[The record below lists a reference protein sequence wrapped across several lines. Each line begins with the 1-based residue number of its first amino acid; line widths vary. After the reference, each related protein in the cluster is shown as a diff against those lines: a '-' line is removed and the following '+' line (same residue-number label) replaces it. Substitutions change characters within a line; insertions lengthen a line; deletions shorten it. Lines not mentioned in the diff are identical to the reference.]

1 MAATSTASTEPNAF
15 DLNDTSS
22 NLLRNNSTEE
32 WVAIKSLKESDFQTD
47 NCNILNIVSISVE
60 KEKIILVS
68 RDHNRLVSDDES
80 TKQWYGIYSV
90 EEFYRKHKQM
100 LQLDQNLD
108 QYYPDKLRPIKGYL
122 FTYFLKDLTKAID
135 KTNLANYSLDLNNL
149 KYLETNI
156 INDHDS
162 LNEIDLQDNDLCESI
177 KSYLAKA
184 FKSLGRSLYV
194 DILFND
200 IDSDDYFEI
209 YSDFNLKRLHSEIEK
224 LKIDLFQVNPHFLTT
239 KNSSSSCIN
248 SMISKKLNLKSTS
261 SKSTITNAS
270 LLASQMYLKEQQD
283 LFEQQLFQFN
293 LKRLMDAYQ
302 KEDAILDN
310 LLKIYAE
317 YYNNLTKP
325 LNDSKELIQR
335 KMKKYETKL
344 NNQEKSMKLLTG
356 QAQQSAIESISH
368 LKQQIN
374 SFKNEINNL
383 INNIDSNYIEFKQS
397 LVDLYMKLLEKIQ
410 NDKKKI
416 MPSTNSK
423 QLTSIFNILTQDR
436 VDLIVKEIEEKKF
449 QMYSLQ
455 LKILERNK
463 KEANTS
469 INQSNDLTYSINSN
483 ISLNSNNNNNNE
495 LQLKIVNL
503 KFQLLSEE
511 ENLLK
516 KELNKLKSSLETKYL
531 DVSLQ
536 NAIKEFELNLD
547 HELKDTYKTYFNNY
561 LIKRDLQMSEDN
573 VKTCY
578 MISESEEDFIK
589 EDSSSEDEYDDSKFQ
604 DAVEDPET
612 LIQEE
617 DKFRKTKLAEINV
630 LKKKILNIGSKKSA
644 LRLTLVKLF
653 SFYLFFK
660 IIIT

>member
-1 MAATSTASTEPNAF
+1 MAAASTASSSKPN
-15 DLNDTSS
+15 DTTTSS
-22 NLLRNNSTEE
+22 NILRNNSIEE

-68 RDHNRLVSDDES
+68 RGHNRLVSDDES

-90 EEFYRKHKQM
+90 EEFYKKHQQM
-100 LQLDQNLD
+100 IQLDQNLD

-149 KYLETNI
+149 KDLETNI

-177 KSYLAKA
+177 KSYLNMA
-184 FKSLGRSLYV
+184 FKSLGKSLYV

-200 IDSDDYFEI
+200 IGSDDYFEI

-224 LKIDLFQVNPHFLTT
+224 LKLDLFQVNPNFLTT
-239 KNSSSSCIN
+239 KNSSTSCIN
-248 SMISKKLNLKSTS
+248 SMISKKLNIKSTS
-261 SKSTITNAS
+261 ATTSKSIINNSS

-310 LLKIYAE
+310 LLKLYAE

-325 LNDSKELIQR
+325 LNDSKELIVK

-368 LKQQIN
+368 LKLQID

-383 INNIDSNYIEFKQS
+383 INNIDSNYIEYKQS
-397 LVDLYMKLLEKIQ
+397 LVDLNMKLLEKIQ

-423 QLTSIFNILTQDR
+423 QLTLIFNILTQDR

-449 QMYSLQ
+449 QMYNLQ
-455 LKILERNK
+455 LKILERSKSK
-463 KEANTS
+463 KESNNL
-469 INQSNDLTYSINSN
+469 INQSNDMTYSISSNLSLTTNS
-483 ISLNSNNNNNNE
+483 NE
-495 LQLKIVNL
+495 LQIKIVNL

-516 KELNKLKSSLETKYL
+516 KELHKLKSSLETNYL
-531 DVSLQ
+531 DKSLQ

-547 HELKDTYKTYFNNY
+547 PELKDTYKAYFNNY
-561 LIKRDLQMSEDN
+561 LTKRDLHMSEDN
-573 VKTCY
+573 EKTCY

-604 DAVEDPET
+604 DAVEDPEL

-617 DKFRKTKLAEINV
+617 DNLKKIKLAEINE

-644 LRLTLVKLF
+644 LRLTLVC
-653 SFYLFFK
+653 
-660 IIIT
+660 